1 MKNYKLLFFAIFA
14 FSFIYLVFIGI
25 FFQFDLEDNSLWHYI
40 GWSWTQSE
48 DILLKQFADNKPF
61 GIYFLYFFSSK
72 LFGINFFPL
81 IILSIIVKITTG
93 CVIYLILREL
103 DQNKILSLT
112 GLIIFYLFSSW
123 PALDSGSIIFTETIV
138 NLFFTLA
145 CYSILKSKNE
155 NLLIY
160 FSVLFIFFGF
170 IFKQTIIF
178 TLPAFLFI
186 IYIKFK
192 DNFSSKIF
200 KIIFFALTIFIIYF
214 FLLINFGI
222 PFEKIIKQTFFP
234 LNHSS
239 DVVMKITSR
248 INNFIFQWTGVYKII
263 GIILIILSLH
273 FYKRKNKLEENFFL
287 INLFLI
293 FIGVHFTGITNGH
306 QLSQILPVISL
317 LIPIA
322 LSNIAKSL
330 NLSDHKY
337 YIGIIFFLIFL
348 TPEISFTKIKKTLSE
363 FEVDKTYREI
373 EDIKIYLDTN
383 YDKEIPIHQHFR
395 NTRVTLTLER
405 IVASRFINTT
415 FLYEGYGDGSEI
427 KKNIKK
433 LENDLKNKKHLL
445 IILDSYEKEPP
456 YQYPNFLNDN
466 LNLYNFVK
474 KFDQFLIYEKK

>member
-14 FSFIYLVFIGI
+14 FSLVYLIFVGI

-40 GWSWTQSE
+40 GWSWTQSD

-61 GIYFLYFFSSK
+61 GIYFLYFFSAK

-81 IILSIIVKITTG
+81 IILSILIKITTG
-93 CVIYLILREL
+93 YVIYLSLREL
-103 DQNKILSLT
+103 EQNKILSLT

-123 PALDSGSIIFTETIV
+123 PELDSGSIIFTETIV

-145 CYSILKSKNE
+145 CYSIIKSKNE

-160 FSVLFIFFGF
+160 YSVLFIFFGF

-178 TLPAFLFI
+178 TLPAFLFF
-186 IYIKFK
+186 IYFKFK
-192 DNFSSKIF
+192 DNFLSKIF
-200 KIIFFALTIFIIYF
+200 KIILFILTIFIIYF

-234 LNHSS
+234 LNYSS

-248 INNFIFQWTGVYKII
+248 INNFIFQWTGFYKVI
-263 GIILIILSLH
+263 GIIIFILSFY
-273 FYKRKNKLEENFFL
+273 FYKRKNKLKEPFL
-287 INLFLI
+287 FINLFLI

-317 LIPIA
+317 LIPIVM
-322 LSNIAKSL
+322 SNIAKSL
-330 NLSDHKY
+330 NLSDHKFN
-337 YIGIIFFLIFL
+337 IGIIIFLIFL
-348 TPEISFTKIKKTLSE
+348 IPEISFTKIKKSLSE
-363 FEVDKTYREI
+363 FEIDKTYREI
-373 EDIKIYLDTN
+373 KNIKTYLDNN

-415 FLYEGYGDGSEI
+415 FLYEGYGDCSEI
-427 KKNIKK
+427 KKNIKI

-445 IILDSYEKEPP
+445 IILDNYEKEPP
-456 YQYPNFLNDN
+456 YQYPNFLDDN
-466 LNLYNFVK
+466 LDLYNFVK

>member
-200 KIIFFALTIFIIYF
+200 KIIFFCT
-214 FLLINFGI
+214 
-222 PFEKIIKQTFFP
+222 
-234 LNHSS
+234 
-239 DVVMKITSR
+239 
-248 INNFIFQWTGVYKII
+248 NNFY
-263 GIILIILSLH
+263 
-273 FYKRKNKLEENFFL
+273 
-287 INLFLI
+287 NLF
-293 FIGVHFTGITNGH
+293 F
-306 QLSQILPVISL
+306 
-317 LIPIA
+317 
-322 LSNIAKSL
+322 SL
-330 NLSDHKY
+330 N
-337 YIGIIFFLIFL
+337 
-348 TPEISFTKIKKTLSE
+348 
-363 FEVDKTYREI
+363 
-373 EDIKIYLDTN
+373 
-383 YDKEIPIHQHFR
+383 
-395 NTRVTLTLER
+395 
-405 IVASRFINTT
+405 
-415 FLYEGYGDGSEI
+415 
-427 KKNIKK
+427 
-433 LENDLKNKKHLL
+433 
-445 IILDSYEKEPP
+445 
-456 YQYPNFLNDN
+456 
-466 LNLYNFVK
+466 
-474 KFDQFLIYEKK
+474 